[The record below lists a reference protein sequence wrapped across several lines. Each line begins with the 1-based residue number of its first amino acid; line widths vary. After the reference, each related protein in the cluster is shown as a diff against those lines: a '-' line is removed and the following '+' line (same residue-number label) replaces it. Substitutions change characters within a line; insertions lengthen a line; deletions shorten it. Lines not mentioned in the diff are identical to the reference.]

1 MAGRLRK
8 SVIEVTEAAAKR
20 IAEIVRENP
29 GTIGLRLGIKENKGC
44 AGNTYDLA
52 LHKETDPLSKYDE
65 QISLPGMLC
74 RSFFLCLCLCLFFFK
89 MDMTH
94 VHTIDAKLI
103 VENKAVLKV
112 IGTKVD
118 VVEEPEKGKKSFV
131 FNNPNASSL
140 CGCGTSFS
148 TASDQQNQDGVA
160 SCSSSS
166 AKATSSCH

>member
-65 QISLPGMLC
+65 QISLP
-74 RSFFLCLCLCLFFFK
+74 
-89 MDMTH
+89 
-94 VHTIDAKLI
+94 DAKLI